1 MRLARRAEPFSDPA
15 WLFELKYEGFRALAH
30 VDGDDRHRL
39 L

>member
-1 MRLARRAEPFSDPA
+1 MRLARRSAPFSDPA
-15 WLFELKYEGFRALAH
+15 WLFELKYDAFRALAH